1 MKVKITRTMPVAVDG
16 IHVRKFTAG
25 KEEDVNVD
33 VARLLVDKLKIAEYV
48 RERAVL
54 EPSSRA
60 VITEAPE
67 KTEPPEEPEVKKNGA
82 AEGTEGT
89 EGPDVKVF
97 ELAQG
102 LGMATKA
109 VLNACKKLKIKAT
122 APASKIS
129 AVDAKAV
136 VAELEK
142 K

>member
-67 KTEPPEEPEVKKNGA
+67 KTEPPAEQETKKV
-82 AEGTEGT
+82 AE
-89 EGPDVKVF
+89 EGPDVKVL

-129 AVDAKAV
+129 AADAKAV